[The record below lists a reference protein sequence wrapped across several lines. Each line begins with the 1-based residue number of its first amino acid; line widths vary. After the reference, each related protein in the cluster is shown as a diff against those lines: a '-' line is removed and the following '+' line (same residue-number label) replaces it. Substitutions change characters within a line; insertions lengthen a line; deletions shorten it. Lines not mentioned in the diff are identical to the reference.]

1 MKTTSVACLLPAV
14 AFATI
19 AHATTWG
26 EPERVADPVRSDSQ
40 CLVESPASWGGYIY
54 QLPSKYDQVFWPLTD
69 PKGLWFCSK
78 SGFTAFIGDFEL
90 TPKEKTAVAAE
101 LATFYKPINKP
112 TLRQKLVLLEKSY
125 TARDQNT
132 RGKIKLL
139 RVLAYYHETDLKD
152 FDGAAALRRK
162 ALELIDSALSTE
174 RDPAC
179 RMQYLF
185 VAAVY
190 HRELGDLEKSD
201 ASAKLLKQALHQ
213 HKDNQDEEVAGMV
226 EYLTELSRD
235 IDRIVP
241 GGPLAPEFLQ

>member
-1 MKTTSVACLLPAV
+1 MKTTSVACLVVTV

-19 AHATTWG
+19 ADATTWG
-26 EPERVADPVRSDSQ
+26 EPERIADPVRPDSH

-54 QLPSKYDQVFWPLTD
+54 QFPSKYDQVFWPLTD

-101 LATFYKPINKP
+101 LTTFYQPTNEP
-112 TLRQKLVLLEKSY
+112 TLREKLVLLEKSY
-125 TARDQNT
+125 TARNQKT
-132 RGKIKLL
+132 RGKIELL

-162 ALELIDSALSTE
+162 ALELIESALATE
-174 RDPAC
+174 QDVAC

-190 HRELGDLEKSD
+190 HREFGDLEKSN
-201 ASAKLLKQALHQ
+201 ASAKLLKEALQQ
-213 HKDNQDEEVAGMV
+213 HKGNHDENVAGMV
-226 EYLTELSRD
+226 EYLTELSGD
-235 IDRIVP
+235 IDKIVP
-241 GGPLAPEFLQ
+241 GGPLIPEPRR